1 MKSDEGAPAARPPGR
16 PRSAEADEA
25 ILGAAV
31 ELLIERGVDQV
42 SVEQVAR
49 RAGVTR
55 ATVYR
60 RFPNLTALLV
70 SAVEWEYRDADP
82 EGLHWP
88 DVDGMVAHWAAQLS
102 RPRDRKLMRRL
113 YAAVDDFPELLQAYA
128 DAHGRHGVEA
138 VRATL
143 DRARSSGELP
153 PHVDSAV
160 LQQMF
165 SGAAL
170 AYVGVYPD
178 DSGEDAIRAYFTDIL
193 RQVGYRPAASREGA
207 HDDE

>member
-1 MKSDEGAPAARPPGR
+1 MKSDDGALRGRPPGR

-25 ILGAAV
+25 ILAAAT
-31 ELLIERGVDQV
+31 ELLIERGVGQV

-70 SAVEWEYRDADP
+70 GAVEWEYRDADTG
-82 EGLHWP
+82 GLEWP
-88 DVDGMVAHWAAQLS
+88 DVDAMVAHWAALLAH
-102 RPRDRKLMRRL
+102 PRDRKLMRRL
-113 YAAVDDFPELLQAYA
+113 YAAADDYPELLRAYA
-128 DAHGRHGVEA
+128 DAHGRRGVEA

-143 DRARSSGELP
+143 DRAREAGELP

-165 SGAAL
+165 AGAAL
-170 AYVGVYPD
+170 LYVSVHPD
-178 DSGEDAIRAYFTDIL
+178 DSGEDAIKGHFTDIL